1 MNIIN
6 DPWETLG
13 GGYSQL
19 IGQNLGQGLAQ
30 LAQHKIGQKLE
41 QRQQSKLIDALSK
54 TGNFTPE
61 SARAAV
67 LMAGTHPASLPHVL
81 QMFGHNP
88 EEMQIQ
94 QMGNNEVA
102 TQPYQQQSSQMQQ
115 QPMKM
120 EQQTRQQQPIID
132 QTGIANL
139 QKLFQQQQDPLQQL
153 QNPMINQVMQQSGRG
168 YGQSGQPGN
177 IPPFDQGQ
185 LTKILGR
192 PTPPEENQPIIPN
205 GIPIQQV
212 AQQGYGTREPKR
224 FGFGSFGGTPAQQL
238 AQEKYAHQLEREQI
252 EDIRRQEEALEKRNY
267 KQQAI
272 ISKKNEP
279 FKKELDKM
287 FLRDYNMVD
296 LAQEA
301 KQLIATEQTRSGLS
315 SYVPLVFGSAETQE
329 LDKIYNQL
337 ALSIA
342 VEARGPLT
350 GPKIAAGKAVKPNMQ
365 QTIETQNYLLDKII
379 EKGNREGIGLQNIVD
394 KLKEENNGEEP
405 ANLGDKAMNEWRK
418 IYMPGGKVPDQ
429 PHKNAVGQINGKGNQ
444 ESSFPMANE
453 LGSIAKNV
461 VGPII
466 GAAGA
471 TGAGAVTGL
480 TNLADLGL
488 AGINYGL
495 GKAGYESPMLNKI
508 RSYIPTSEK
517 LMNKMDEATGG
528 LTKPRG
534 PIGNAIRNMAEIF
547 GSLATMPQAAGVKYI
562 AKGINLLGASP
573 KVASMATKMIM
584 PFSGLAVS
592 TGKALKYALYGQA
605 GAETAKALGFGPLTQ
620 AVSRVAFAH
629 TFANPNTRT
638 GLKELASNN
647 YNVVKK
653 ELGSTTFDASEIGHN
668 IKQLE
673 KAAIREG
680 TTHATELDEITKSVK
695 NSLENPLLFSSNGS
709 PRLAINDAIA
719 LKQNL
724 NKRYGWSEKPSI
736 VLGKGA
742 ELKSSRDYLP
752 EAMRK
757 PLGNIIRNVDASIEN
772 ALKDKPNA
780 AKLYAEAEDIYKG
793 LGAAG
798 KWTEWLSNIQKQH
811 SNNSHGWKHNLYTGI
826 KSIAAGSAKQVTQMV
841 DLFKKY
847 PPARKYWL
855 NAWKEAERGNR
866 AGWVL
871 SVTKLGSAINQYEEK
886 SKD

>member
-19 IGQNLGQGLAQ
+19 VGQGLGQGLAQ
-30 LAQHKIGQKLE
+30 LAHHKIGQKLE

-120 EQQTRQQQPIID
+120 EQKTRQQQPIID
-132 QTGIANL
+132 QTGITNL

-153 QNPMINQVMQQSGRG
+153 QNPMINQVMQQSGRAR
-168 YGQSGQPGN
+168 GQSGQPGN
-177 IPPFDQGQ
+177 IPPFNQGQ
-185 LTKILGR
+185 LAKILGQ
-192 PTPPEENQPIIPN
+192 PTPQEEAQPMMPNRMPIP
-205 GIPIQQV
+205 QV
-212 AQQGYGTREPKR
+212 ATQNYGTNAPKR
-224 FGFGSFGGTPAQQL
+224 FGFGGFWGTPAQQL
-238 AQEKYAHQLEREQI
+238 AQEKFAHQLEREQI
-252 EDIRRQEEALEKRNY
+252 EDTRRQEEELGKRND
-267 KQQAI
+267 KQQEI
-272 ISKKNEP
+272 ISRKNEP

-301 KQLIATEQTRSGLS
+301 KQLIATEQTRSGLA
-315 SYVPLVFGSAETQE
+315 SYLPLVFGSPETQE

-337 ALSIA
+337 ALAIST
-342 VEARGPLT
+342 EARGPLT
-350 GPKIAAGKAVKPNMQ
+350 GPKIAVGKAVKPNMQ

-379 EKGNREGIGLQNIVD
+379 EKGNREGIGLQNIVS
-394 KLKEENNGEEP
+394 KLKEENDGREP
-405 ANLGDKAMNEWRK
+405 ANLGDKAMDEWRN

-429 PHKNAVGQINGKGNQ
+429 QRKNAVSQVNRQGNKEQ
-444 ESSFPMANE
+444 SFPMAHE
-453 LGSIAKNV
+453 LGEIAKNIG
-461 VGPII
+461 GPILGNT
-466 GAAGA
+466 GAAM
-471 TGAGAVTGL
+471 AGGLTGL
-480 TNLADLGL
+480 TNLVDFGLG
-488 AGINYGL
+488 GINYGL
-495 GKAGYESPMLNKI
+495 GKAGYESPILNKI

-517 LMNKMDEATGG
+517 LINKMDEATGG
-528 LTKPRG
+528 LTKPKG
-534 PIGNAIRNMAEIF
+534 PIGEAIRKMAEVF
-547 GSLATMPQAAGVKYI
+547 GSIATIPQAAGVKYI

-573 KVASMATKMIM
+573 KVSSMATKMIM
-584 PFSGLAVS
+584 PFSGLAVPTS
-592 TGKALKYALYGQA
+592 KALKYALYGQA
-605 GAETAKALGFGPLTQ
+605 GAETAKAFGAGPLVQ

-638 GLKELASNN
+638 GLKELANNN
-647 YNVVKK
+647 YNGVKK
-653 ELGSTTFDASEIGHN
+653 EIRASTFEASEIEHN

-673 KAAIREG
+673 KVSIREG
-680 TTHATELDEITKSVK
+680 TTHKKELDEITKSVK
-695 NSLENPLLFSSNGS
+695 DSLENPMLFGANGS
-709 PRLAINDAIA
+709 PRLAINDAIS

-724 NKRYGWSEKPSI
+724 NKRYGWSERPSI
-736 VLGKGA
+736 VLGEGA
-742 ELKSSRDYLP
+742 ELKSSKDYLP

-757 PLGNIIRNVDASIEN
+757 PLGNIIRNVNASIED

-793 LGAAG
+793 LGASG
-798 KWTEWLSNIQKQH
+798 TWTKWLADAQKMRSSNA
-811 SNNSHGWKHNLYTGI
+811 HGWKHNLYTGA
-826 KSIAAGSAKQVTQMV
+826 KSITFGSAKRGTQMV
-841 DLFKKY
+841 DLFTKY
-847 PPARKYWL
+847 PPAKKYWL

-871 SVTKLGSAINQYEEK
+871 NVTRLGSAINQYEEK